1 MPLRSRRP
9 PLTFGVYEGERGDVP
24 APIKL
29 FAGGFSGLLVEID
42 DFEHVSSR
50 PWGRNSYPTLFVS
63 LEWLF
68 PLRRSIDSHR
78 GFWQRSAAEQ
88 KHEAI
93 GVTRRWHQLQ
103 IEFRGG
109 FRSSGLSVVHGSCRS
124 PFFLVLTRSDTSF
137 EQ

>member
-78 GFWQRSAAEQ
+78 GFWQRRGTKARSYWRYSSLAPAPDPTTAGDGSRATGGSRVVPKRFNSSAN
-88 KHEAI
+88 
-93 GVTRRWHQLQ
+93 W
-103 IEFRGG
+103 
-109 FRSSGLSVVHGSCRS
+109 
-124 PFFLVLTRSDTSF
+124 
-137 EQ
+137 